1 MNASKGKKSHCK
13 MDINRKKIKPRKM
26 NTIHNSCELT
36 FVKPYTDKGR
46 SKCLSHMGRR
56 STDNSNDLAEAMG

>member
-1 MNASKGKKSHCK
+1 
-13 MDINRKKIKPRKM
+13 MDINKKKIKPRKM

-46 SKCLSHMGRR
+46 SKSLSHMGRR